1 MSALKFAIQKSSTFQ
16 KVQLRS
22 TLQKRSLVSMVAPK
36 YDIAVKG
43 DPRNKVLGDCKSQFD
58 QFQTS
63 IALLLSHTLP
73 PSFPIPPTTG
83 PFCHRVLLTLE
94 EKKVPYTMTF
104 IDFADKPEWL
114 VKLGGTVPVL
124 KKLQDDDEYVPD
136 SGAICQLLEQTYPE
150 PPMGLLDSSPQVG
163 LNILPAFKDFLKA
176 EGVAENAE
184 KEAALRAALQALE
197 DHLTSTTRGPFIGGK
212 QPCATDVAV
221 MPRLYHAREA
231 LKGLKNGWEIP
242 AAQYGAVLKY
252 MEEFE
257 KRDSWKKAYY
267 APEIVVKGW
276 IQHLK
281 K

>member
-1 MSALKFAIQKSSTFQ
+1 MAT
-16 KVQLRS
+16 
-22 TLQKRSLVSMVAPK
+22 PK

-43 DPRNKVLGDCKSQFD
+43 DPHNKVLGDCKSQSD
-58 QFQTS
+58 QFQMP
-63 IALLLSHTLP
+63 IALPLSHTP
-73 PSFPIPPTTG
+73 CFFPITG

-124 KKLQDDDEYVPD
+124 KKLEDDDEYVPD

-176 EGVAENAE
+176 QGDTENAE

-197 DHLTSTTRGPFIGGK
+197 DHLTSTTGGPFIGGK
-212 QPCATDVAV
+212 HPCATDVAV

-257 KRDSWKKAYY
+257 KRESWKKAYY